1 MISLILSS
9 LTDPIILVLKQI
21 CFTYGYISSCR
32 FVFHFLRFISS
43 WWFLIC
49 MSLLSN
55 VVMRKVSTGIFKWM
69 SEYCIASIQQ
79 LFSYI
84 MASTSYN
91 QWNDDDV
98 CFILDQ
104 HAEFDLYSASSQKQQ
119 SADSYVA
126 LLGHILLI
134 PSQPVVALTP

>member
-1 MISLILSS
+1 
-9 LTDPIILVLKQI
+9 
-21 CFTYGYISSCR
+21 
-32 FVFHFLRFISS
+32 
-43 WWFLIC
+43 
-49 MSLLSN
+49 
-55 VVMRKVSTGIFKWM
+55 M